1 MTATVARFD
10 RALRDI
16 DHALRRSPGRACLI
30 DDQSYQWLD
39 GVRTLVDADQLRPRV
54 QGFPRGALDRLAVTV
69 LAVGKV
75 DRGADRLAG
84 GVDAT
89 RDLAP
94 RWVSDDN
101 LWDMVAWP

>member
-1 MTATVARFD
+1 
-10 RALRDI
+10 
-16 DHALRRSPGRACLI
+16 
-30 DDQSYQWLD
+30 
-39 GVRTLVDADQLRPRV
+39 V
-54 QGFPRGALDRLAVTV
+54 QGFPWGALDHLAVTI
-69 LAVGKV
+69 LAAGKV

-84 GVDAT
+84 AADAT